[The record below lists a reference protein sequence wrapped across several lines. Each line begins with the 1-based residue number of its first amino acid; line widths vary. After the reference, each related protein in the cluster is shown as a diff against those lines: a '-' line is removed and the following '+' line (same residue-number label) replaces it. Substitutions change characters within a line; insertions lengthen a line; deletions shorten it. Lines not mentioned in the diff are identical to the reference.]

1 MMQAIKL
8 IIVLLIFSISLF
20 LGRGLIGECSS
31 GGGMGAA
38 YRSCECLGREWLLYD
53 RTPSDG
59 QIKSLCFGIITATV
73 CHQYIDGPVEECD
86 FRTKVTLS
94 TDKEMYAVGENIKLT
109 LTNNL
114 SSPIRYYDICS
125 LHLCQYQSD
134 EWYCETQECHAAT
147 IVLEAGSAIEL
158 TDLAITLVGTRLKY
172 RFEYQTFNNDTL
184 YTIESNEFT
193 IQPD

>member
-1 MMQAIKL
+1 MRPSKKL
-8 IIVLLIFSISLF
+8 IIVLLIFSIL
-20 LGRGLIGECSS
+20 LAMGRGLIGECSS

-59 QIKSLCFGIITATV
+59 QIKSLCFGIITATL

-114 SSPIRYYDICS
+114 SSPIRYYGFCS
-125 LHLCQYQSD
+125 LNLCQYQRD

-147 IVLEAGSAIEL
+147 IVLEADSAIEL
-158 TDLAITLVGTRLKY
+158 TDLAIALVGTRLKY
-172 RFEYQTFNNDTL
+172 RFEYQIFNDDTL